1 MADISSA
8 TAAGMRRGWGQD
20 SQPPTSSYGQAGE
33 SQPSSTMPESPKQ
46 RKRSRKRDSEK
57 KFECKH
63 EGCGKSYSRAEHLY
77 RHQLNHNPK
86 QIYRCKFP
94 NCTRAFVRQDLC
106 IRHQERHNTHGSQ
119 LQKRDS
125 FAAHSA
131 KGVAAT
137 PTVASDTIVS
147 DQAVATPVSTDSV
160 TSPKRSNLHFSQS
173 PASTA
178 NTTFASTQTYSTPS
192 STTSAPLEPNYPAP
206 STSRRKHP
214 DPSGVY
220 AVPPAKQQP
229 VAIYEQS
236 HRHPHN
242 SYGTTSTYQG
252 VSFSAPD
259 VASGVSTTSSSIRHR
274 HLSLPGPTSHHNA
287 YLSPSNTIN
296 GSSSPNGYLPQRSIQ
311 VSPMSPHDYSNTHLG
326 GPTTTTIANA
336 ISNGLGT
343 IGPVSG
349 ATISDL
355 DSITQYALP
364 VFGGETLNRSPFAM
378 TDDFTAWLFNEPNSS
393 SVGYS
398 SVPGMLSN
406 PSDPFVTQLQ
416 NHYFPADPAFAGYYT
431 NVIQQQQQQQQQQP
445 QQQHP
450 MSVTSILDTG
460 PPQSIISEDK
470 RNEILDLI
478 QNHFNETD
486 QVALKKR
493 KESLVEGNMDGENH
507 VLGLRMMQIYV
518 SSYWYH
524 CHDQL
529 PILHRPTFSP
539 SKTPNL
545 LLLAVMALG
554 ASTLEKEHG
563 QAAIEAA
570 ADFSNFVAWH
580 LRWEIF
586 RDPDFRPPAK
596 LWVFQTLLL
605 LETYEKMFS
614 TRALHERAHIHHD
627 TTLTLMRRGSSLIG
641 RSALDSPPSPRDDG
655 PNRPGSGSGANSTA
669 ETTPGEESWVRWI
682 KAEATRRVAFAAF
695 VLDTI
700 HATMFGHSAKMVAH
714 ELRLPLPCDEALW
727 SATNAAEVARV
738 QSSLTSNG
746 VKPTLF
752 LDALK
757 KTLNGQNVRTNSFG
771 RTIIMA
777 GLLSVSWHM
786 NQRDLQ
792 VTSLGVSHTLGGR
805 DKWRS
810 ALIRAFDN
818 WRRDFDE
825 ALVTSTPANNTL
837 HRNSYA
843 FDGDVFFE
851 SRTVLHHLAHMA
863 SHVDIVDCQIFAGA
877 SRLLGR
883 SITPRDYSSAR
894 EKMTDR
900 WATKAP
906 ARDAT
911 FYALKF
917 IRQVLIPNRNSSPR
931 CSYSAYVNSTEYSA
945 RNDFLLNR
953 PWVLYFAALV
963 VWCYGYALEGPIT
976 PPVPELAT
984 SEEQREDM
992 HTFLDEVGG
1001 VQSPVELE
1009 KIRGRNRCMGLL
1021 MVLRETFLNT
1031 RWELLNEAA
1040 ILLGSCID
1048 KLKGSANGS

>member
-1 MADISSA
+1 MA
-8 TAAGMRRGWGQD
+8 
-20 SQPPTSSYGQAGE
+20 
-33 SQPSSTMPESPKQ
+33 ESPKK
-46 RKRSRKRDSEK
+46 RKRSRKGDSDK
-57 KFECKH
+57 KFDCKH

-86 QIYRCKFP
+86 HIYRCKFP

-131 KGVAAT
+131 RVVAAA
-137 PTVASDTIVS
+137 PPAPSDT
-147 DQAVATPVSTDSV
+147 DRAATTPVSTDSGV
-160 TSPKRSNLHFSQS
+160 SPRKTSPQFSES
-173 PASTA
+173 PISTPNPAFTGTAS
-178 NTTFASTQTYSTPS
+178 YPTPS
-192 STTSAPLEPNYPAP
+192 SSSAPLEVAYSTTPNLQ
-206 STSRRKHP
+206 RKHA
-214 DPSGVY
+214 DPGGVF
-220 AVPPAKQQP
+220 AAPPAQRP
-229 VAIYEQS
+229 PLTMYDPA
-236 HRHPHN
+236 HRQ
-242 SYGTTSTYQG
+242 SYGLYSNATYQN
-252 VSFSAPD
+252 VSLTAPD
-259 VASGVSTTSSSIRHR
+259 VSSGASHAPANVGLH
-274 HLSLPGPTSHHNA
+274 HLSVPGPNSHRNS
-287 YLSPSNTIN
+287 YLSPPNTIN
-296 GSSSPNGYLPQRSIQ
+296 GNSPSNGYIPQRSIH
-311 VSPMSPHDYSNTHLG
+311 VSPLSPHSYSNPHLG
-326 GPTTTTIANA
+326 STASTSLANA
-336 ISNGLGT
+336 ISNGLAT
-343 IGPVSG
+343 IGSVS
-349 ATISDL
+349 ATAMSDL
-355 DSITQYALP
+355 DSMAPYALP

-378 TDDFTAWLFNEPNSS
+378 TDDFTAWLFNEQNSS

-398 SVPGMLSN
+398 SMTGMLSN
-406 PSDPFVTQLQ
+406 FSDPFVAQQ
-416 NHYFPADPAFAGYYT
+416 QHHYYPADPAFAGYYA
-431 NVIQQQQQQQQQQP
+431 NVIQ

-460 PPQSIISEDK
+460 PPQSIISEEK
-470 RNEILDLI
+470 RTEVLDLI
-478 QNHFNETD
+478 QTHFNESD
-486 QVALKKR
+486 QAAMKNR
-493 KESLVEGNMDGENH
+493 KEALLEGNLEAETH
-507 VLGLRMMQIYV
+507 VLSLRMMQTYV
-518 SSYWYH
+518 GSYWYH

-539 SKTPNL
+539 NKAPNL

-554 ASTLEKEHG
+554 AATLESEHG
-563 QAAIEAA
+563 QEVTEAA

-586 RDPDFRPPAK
+586 RDPDFRPPAR

-641 RSALDSPPSPRDDG
+641 RSALDSPPSPPDDG
-655 PNRPGSGSGANSTA
+655 QNRHRAVSGTTSAS
-669 ETTPGEESWVRWI
+669 ETTPGEESWARWV

-727 SATNAAEVARV
+727 SATSAAEVARV

-752 LDALK
+752 LDSLK

-810 ALIRAFDN
+810 ALLRAFDN

-825 ALVTSTPANNTL
+825 ALIASGPANYPF
-837 HRNSYA
+837 HRNPHTLN
-843 FDGDVFFE
+843 GDVFFE

-883 SITPRDYSSAR
+883 CITPRDFSSAR

-917 IRQVLIPNRNSSPR
+917 LCQVLLPDRDQSPR
-931 CSYSAYVNSTEYSA
+931 CSHSAYINSTEYSA

-953 PWVLYFAALV
+953 PWVLYFATLV
-963 VWCYGYALEGPIT
+963 VWCYGYALDGPIT
-976 PPVPELAT
+976 PPVPELA
-984 SEEQREDM
+984 SAESQREDM
-992 HTFLDEVGG
+992 LAFLDNVGS
-1001 VQSPVELE
+1001 VQSPDDLGKV
-1009 KIRGRNRCMGLL
+1009 RDRNRCMGLL
-1021 MVLRETFLNT
+1021 MVLRDSFSKT

-1040 ILLGSCID
+1040 NLLGSCIE
-1048 KLKGSANGS
+1048 KLRGSANGTGRS